1 MEIKLRCHSYGGFP
15 KLSPDQLFNPDSIS
29 IMIVDDHDPIRK
41 GLKRIFTK
49 MGFKDIIECF
59 DGTDALK
66 VLEKRPIDIVILD
79 LYMREMNGFEIL
91 EYIRSRDIGSD
102 IPVIIST
109 GEGSKDEIVKA
120 ADMGADDYLLKP
132 FQAADAEKKIVANL
146 NKYYSPTPLVKILRK
161 AEREYLN
168 NDFAMALKLFNTA
181 LELDPSSTRA
191 CHGKALTLD
200 KSGNASGAIDLLKT
214 SIGKNHS
221 YHKNYASLADIY
233 LKVNQAQDAISA
245 MKSELEINSKQ
256 PNRQIALAKLLLK
269 EGDAMGAVEHYRLAL
284 QEDPK
289 RLGALMGMGHAY
301 SMANNI
307 EKALYYF
314 KRVRRYHPGATK
326 ALEAAVRCALTAG
339 DPKKAEMLLKD
350 EKHTNPGRLDTYS
363 VLATFYFHQDREADA
378 FLVIDQLIQ
387 KDPENP
393 LGLKLKGNYL
403 IRKGDFVGA
412 LTLLMTAA
420 KQAPSSEI
428 FASIA
433 DALIGIKKVPEAMD
447 ALNKAI
453 TLNPENGNAFFL
465 LANCHRYTGQYHK
478 AVLLYKKASTLGQS
492 PERMKADLE
501 QAHAGISARRSPR
514 KAS

>member
-1 MEIKLRCHSYGGFP
+1 MSQDL
-15 KLSPDQLFNPDSIS
+15 LFNPESIS
-29 IMIVDDHDPIRK
+29 ILIVDDQDPIRK
-41 GLKRIFTK
+41 GLKRIFAK
-49 MGFKDIIECF
+49 IGFKDIIECF

-66 VLEKRPIDIVILD
+66 VLEKRPVDIVILD

-109 GEGSKDEIVKA
+109 GEGSKEEIVKA

-132 FQAADAEKKIVANL
+132 FQAADAEKKIIVNL
-146 NKYYSPTPLVKILRK
+146 NKYYSPTPLIKLLRK

-168 NDFAMALKLFNTA
+168 NDFSAALKLFNGA
-181 LELDPSSTRA
+181 LDLDPASTRA
-191 CHGKALTLD
+191 SHGKALSLD
-200 KSGNASGAIDLLKT
+200 KSGNVSAAIELLKL
-214 SIGKNHS
+214 SINKNHS

-233 LKVNQAQDAISA
+233 LKINQVQDAIDA

-314 KRVRRYHPGATK
+314 KRVRRYHPGSTK
-326 ALEAAVRCALTAG
+326 ALEAAVRCAIMAG
-339 DPKKAEMLLKD
+339 EPKRAEMLLKD
-350 EKHTNPGRLDTYS
+350 EKHTNPARLDTYS
-363 VLATFYFHQDREADA
+363 VLASFYFLQDREADA

-403 IRKGDFVGA
+403 IKKSDYLGG
-412 LTLLMTAA
+412 LKLLMAAA
-420 KQAPSSEI
+420 KQGPSSDI

-433 DALIGIKKVPEAMD
+433 EGLIGIKKVPEAMD

-453 TLNPENGNAFFL
+453 TLNPENGFAFYL
-465 LANCHRYTGQYHK
+465 LANCHRYTGQYQK
-478 AVLLYKKASTLGQS
+478 AVLLYRKAAIHGQS
-492 PERMKADLE
+492 TERMKVDLE
-501 QAHAGISARRSPR
+501 QAHAGVSSRRTPK